1 MRFFVITTVDVRTA
15 VVVAAVH
22 VAAAPNTTTHR
33 SGRHVEVHA
42 GTHVGTR
49 NYGHTHN
56 HGGHAGDN
64 GKVTEKGEAQEKTK
78 HGIKTKSKGEKTETN
93 GWGLG
98 GPLT

>member
-22 VAAAPNTTTHR
+22 VAAAPNTATHR

-49 NYGHTHN
+49 NYGHTHI
-56 HGGHAGDN
+56 HGGHAGDS
-64 GKVTEKGEAQEKTK
+64 GRETEKGEAQEKPNTGLK
-78 HGIKTKSKGEKTETN
+78 QNQKGRKQKPVD
-93 GWGLG
+93 GD
-98 GPLT
+98 